1 MFRALAVLRALV
13 LVNTLVVFAFRYDGI
28 ERPVLGLAVM
38 GLLVVWSVVVV
49 LVLRRA
55 RRRTLPVLV
64 LDLAVAA
71 GALLASP
78 VVEGPDFTTS
88 LPSFWVMAPLL
99 VWAVRLGWPGGL
111 LAAVVLTAC
120 DLAVRPEITQT
131 NLGNVF
137 LVLIGG
143 PIVGYLCGSLQE
155 MAAQR
160 DAAQRTAALAEERAR
175 LARAVHDGV
184 LQVLAMVQRKG
195 PVLGPEGAE
204 LGRLAGEQETSLRTL
219 INRQDALV
227 RPEAASTVDL
237 AEALAARVARR
248 PPAGSLV
255 GTGAPVLVP
264 AAVAT
269 ELVDAVGACLDNV
282 ARHVGEDAAAFV
294 LLEDTGGSVVL
305 TVRDTGP
312 GIEPGR
318 LERAE
323 AQGRLGVTGS
333 IRGRLADLG
342 GTASLTTGAGGTS
355 WELTW
360 PRTGIGTGTAG

>member
-1 MFRALAVLRALV
+1 MVRALALLRALV
-13 LVNTLVVFAFRYDGI
+13 LANTLVVFALRHDEV

-38 GLLVVWSVVVV
+38 GVLVVWSVVVV
-49 LVLRRA
+49 LVVRRPW
-55 RRRTLPVLV
+55 RRTLPVLGA
-64 LDLAVAA
+64 DLLIGA
-71 GALLASP
+71 GALLLSP
-78 VVEGPDFTTS
+78 VVKGPDFTVS
-88 LPSFWVMAPLL
+88 LPGYWVMAPLL
-99 VWAVRLGWPGGL
+99 LWAVRFRRPGGL
-111 LAAVVLTAC
+111 LAGVVLAAC
-120 DLAVRPEITQT
+120 DLAVRPDITQA
-131 NLGNVF
+131 NAGNVF

-160 DAAQRTAALAEERAR
+160 DAAERAAAVAEERAR

-184 LQVLAMVQRKG
+184 LQVLAMVQRRG
-195 PVLGPEGAE
+195 PQLGPEGAE

-219 INRQDALV
+219 INRQDSLV
-227 RPEAASTVDL
+227 RPATAATVDL
-237 AEALAARVARR
+237 AEALAERVARR

-264 AAVAT
+264 TEVAT

-282 ARHVGEDAAAFV
+282 AAHVGHDAPAFV
-294 LLEDTGGSVVL
+294 LLEETPAAVVL

-312 GIEPGR
+312 GIEEGR
-318 LERAE
+318 LAEAE

-333 IRGRLADLG
+333 VRGRMADLG
-342 GTASLTTGAGGTS
+342 GDATLTTGPGGTS

-360 PRTGIGTGTAG
+360 PRTGPPRRG

>member
-1 MFRALAVLRALV
+1 MVRALAVLRALV
-13 LVNTLVVFAFRYDGI
+13 LANTLAVFAARYDGI

-38 GLLVVWSVVVV
+38 GFLVVWSVVVV
-49 LVLRRA
+49 VVLRRA

-64 LDLAVAA
+64 LDLAVGA
-71 GALLASP
+71 GTLLASP

-99 VWAVRLGWPGGL
+99 VWAVCLRWPGGL
-111 LAAVVLTAC
+111 LAAVVLSAC

-160 DAAQRTAALAEERAR
+160 DAAERAAAVAEERAR

-184 LQVLAMVQRKG
+184 LQVLAMVQRRG
-195 PVLGPEGAE
+195 PSLGPDGAE
-204 LGRLAGEQETSLRTL
+204 LGRLAGEQESSLRTL

-227 RPEAASTVDL
+227 RPESDTTLDL

-248 PPAGSLV
+248 PPAASLV

-264 AAVAT
+264 AEVAT

-282 ARHVGEDAAAFV
+282 ARHVGDDAPAFV
-294 LLEDTGGSVVL
+294 LLEDTAAAVVL

-312 GIEPGR
+312 GIAPGR

-323 AQGRLGVTGS
+323 ADGRLGVTGS

-342 GTASLTTGAGGTS
+342 GTAELSTGAGGTS
-355 WELTW
+355 WELCW
-360 PRTGIGTGTAG
+360 PRPGAGTP